1 MPCGRQTDL
10 LASSD
15 DDGDDDDDNNNNS
28 SSDRI
33 SDEDELM
40 FESLGMKDIPEI
52 DIRL

>member
-10 LASSD
+10 LATSD
-15 DDGDDDDDNNNNS
+15 DDGDDDNNNS
-28 SSDRI
+28 SSNRI